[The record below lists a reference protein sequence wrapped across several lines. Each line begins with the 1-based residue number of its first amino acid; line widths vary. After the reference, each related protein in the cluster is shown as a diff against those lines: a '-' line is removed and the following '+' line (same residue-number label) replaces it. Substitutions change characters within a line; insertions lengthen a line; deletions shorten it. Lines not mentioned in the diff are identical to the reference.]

1 MMQDVITIVV
11 AADGSG
17 DYDNVQDAVDSIDD
31 SANQRTVI
39 YIKNGVYKQKVKITK
54 PYITLIGE
62 DRDYTVLT
70 YDDSAHKLL
79 PDGSEMGTFLT
90 YSTLITGNNFVA
102 KNITFENSA
111 GSGKIVGQALA
122 AYVAADRAKFV
133 NCRFLGSQDTLFT
146 GPVPS
151 DPPSLVPKEDT
162 STYCRQFYEKCYI
175 RGDVDFIFGSAT
187 AVFKECEIY
196 SNNRNMHP
204 NGYITA
210 ASTYK
215 DQPFGYVFLSC
226 RLISDA
232 AENSVYLGRPW
243 REYAKTAF
251 INCWM
256 GPHIKAEGWHNW
268 SKPERESTVSY
279 EEYNNS
285 GPGANTTGRVSWAK
299 FLDNSQAKNYTVKNI
314 LYGPDGWNPEEE
326 DV

>member
-1 MMQDVITIVV
+1 MNGMKIIV

-17 DYDNVQDAVDSIDD
+17 DYNNVQEAIDSIDD
-31 SANQRTVI
+31 STNLRTVI
-39 YIKNGVYKQKVKITK
+39 YIKKGVYKQKLNITK
-54 PYITLIGE
+54 PYVSLIGE
-62 DRDYTVLT
+62 NPDNTILT

-90 YSTLITGNNFVA
+90 YSTLITGNDFIA
-102 KNITFENSA
+102 ENITFENSA
-111 GSGKIVGQALA
+111 GSGKVVGQALA

-146 GPVPS
+146 SPVPE

-162 STYCRQFYEKCYI
+162 STYCRQFYKNCYI

-196 SNNRNMHP
+196 SNNRNMQT

-215 DQPFGYVFLSC
+215 DQPFGYVFLNC
-226 RLISDA
+226 RLLSDA
-232 AENSVYLGRPW
+232 AENSVFLGRPW

-279 EEYNNS
+279 EEYSNS
-285 GPGANTTGRVSWAK
+285 GPGANSDDRVGWTK
-299 FLDNSQAKNYTVKNI
+299 FLDELQAKTYTIENI
-314 LYGPDGWNPEEE
+314 LSGTDGWNPEEE
-326 DV
+326 H